1 MTTNRSPLLTT
12 LYIARDCLSNTTTET
27 LCERY
32 GLSQRQLMRHIDEA
46 RQLGAQIRTARA
58 NGRHY
63 WVCDNW
69 MDIEQSGRLARW
81 LTLEEQRCLV

>member
-1 MTTNRSPLLTT
+1 MTTTRSPLLTT
-12 LYIARDCLSNTTTET
+12 LYVVRDCLSHSTTET

-32 GLSQRQLMRHIDEA
+32 GISQRQLLRHIKEG
-46 RQLGAQIRTARA
+46 RQLGAQLRSSRA

-69 MDIEQSGRLARW
+69 QEIEQTGRLARW
-81 LTLEEQRCLV
+81 LTLEEQRALI

>member
-32 GLSQRQLMRHIDEA
+32 ELSQRQLMRHIDEA
-46 RQLGAQIRTARA
+46 RQLGAKIRSARA

-69 MDIEQSGRLARW
+69 MEIEQTGRLARW